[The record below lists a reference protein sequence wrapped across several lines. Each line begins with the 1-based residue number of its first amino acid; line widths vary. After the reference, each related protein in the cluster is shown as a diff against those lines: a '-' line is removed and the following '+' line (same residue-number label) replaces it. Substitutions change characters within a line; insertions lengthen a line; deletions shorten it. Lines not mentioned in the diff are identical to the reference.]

1 MKKSLLVI
9 VVSLLLAALMQSCKV
24 VEPCPAY
31 GNGSVETAQ
40 LDGSSL

>member
-9 VVSLLLAALMQSCKV
+9 AVSLLLATFVSSCKV

-31 GNGSVETAQ
+31 GNGSIGAEQ
-40 LDGSSL
+40 IDNSSL

>member
-9 VVSLLLAALMQSCKV
+9 AVSLLLATFMNSCKV

-31 GNGSVETAQ
+31 GNGSIGAEQ
-40 LDGSSL
+40 IDNSSL

>member
-9 VVSLLLAALMQSCKV
+9 VVSLLIAALMQSCKV

-31 GNGSVETAQ
+31 GNGSVAVA
-40 LDGSSL
+40 LVDGSSL

>member
-9 VVSLLLAALMQSCKV
+9 AFSLLVAMFISSCKV

-31 GNGSVETAQ
+31 GNGSIGSEQ
-40 LDGSSL
+40 IDNSSL

>member
-9 VVSLLLAALMQSCKV
+9 AVSLLLATFVNSCKV

-31 GNGSVETAQ
+31 GNGSIGAEQ
-40 LDGSSL
+40 IDNSSL